1 MWKQK
6 HTGDGQEKHISE
18 QSKNQTFVVVK
29 PKVSHPKFTRHGYL
43 FSFSL
48 TNCAGKLT
56 QFPGQKGDRNK
67 YCALCIVHP
76 YLTLSNNLFHFQI
89 AAQYSPS
96 RSVMSFS
103 RWAMSKI
110 SARCSWTC
118 LRISWTKNQRS
129 PCLLKSKN
137 IQHAIVELSSW
148 FHTLRHV
155 FPRCW
160 GCKTARTDGFLSPTI
175 QPTLRKILPRI
186 TEVGHGEA
194 EAAQQN
200 LLVSY
205 RQKWP

>member
-1 MWKQK
+1 
-6 HTGDGQEKHISE
+6 
-18 QSKNQTFVVVK
+18 
-29 PKVSHPKFTRHGYL
+29 
-43 FSFSL
+43 
-48 TNCAGKLT
+48 
-56 QFPGQKGDRNK
+56 
-67 YCALCIVHP
+67 
-76 YLTLSNNLFHFQI
+76 
-89 AAQYSPS
+89 
-96 RSVMSFS
+96 MSFS

-205 RQKWP
+205 RQKWPEAEAMLAYQRVPETLFLSLESPATAAYVNEVAEVCNGWPARGSAAWAGAVHRVHMYTYIYNIIFHKI